1 MKVYSIEQEDDECA
15 VFVQVEL
22 PGFQLTMLKV
32 NHYSVEEDY
41 EILVPEVVFS
51 ILPESFHTVTEDSD
65 ETDQEEVK
73 PLLMEHDS
81 TISVL
86 DGQDLRLHR
95 IVNLLDPVQFTY
107 RSSPGGQ
114 TNTFQFSIET
124 MNDSTGQKQNS
135 GHYCM
140 TVKDKTGETDPAL
153 AIREIHVT

>member
-124 MNDSTGQKQNS
+124 MNDSTGQK
-135 GHYCM
+135 
-140 TVKDKTGETDPAL
+140 
-153 AIREIHVT
+153 